1 MSDIE
6 EKKRFMVRQWE
17 DLKKSGGVT
26 FSLNQMELILQGG
39 DGTVLTR
46 EEVMRKVIDYFNSC
60 VKVVLDEDT
69 QEKVTTWVRNPTKS
83 GLALCL
89 GIDKQTLLDYVKG
102 VNSDGKAY
110 SRTNPDYKR
119 IVATEDFD
127 ILQRAYS
134 LIETFYE
141 EKLGENRN
149 NAGTI
154 YWLNNANNTKWSNEQ
169 EFKFGTIDQPE
180 RRVLTAA
187 ELPKLGEPATLQSED
202 LPKLGMKLDYGEGE
216 NDI

>member
-1 MSDIE
+1 MSNVE

-26 FSLNQMELILQGG
+26 FSLNQMEQILQGG
-39 DGTVLTR
+39 DGAMLTR
-46 EEVMRKVIDYFNSC
+46 EEVMNKVISYFNSC

-89 GIDKQTLLDYVKG
+89 GIDKQTLLDYTKG
-102 VNSDGKAY
+102 VNSDGKAF

-119 IVATEDFD
+119 VVAAEDFD
-127 ILQRAYS
+127 ILQRAYG

-149 NAGTI
+149 VAGII

-169 EFKFGTIDQPE
+169 EIRLGTTDQPE
-180 RRVLTAA
+180 RQVLTAA
-187 ELPKLGEPATLQSED
+187 ELPKLLSAED
-202 LPKLGMKLDYGEGE
+202 EE
-216 NDI
+216 

>member
-1 MSDIE
+1 MSE
-6 EKKRFMVRQWE
+6 TGEKKRFMVRQWE
-17 DLKKSGGVT
+17 DLKKSGGLT
-26 FSLNQMELILQGG
+26 FSLDQMEKILQGG
-39 DGTVLTR
+39 DGVVLTR
-46 EEVMRKVIDYFNSC
+46 AELMGKVIGYFNGC

-141 EKLGENRN
+141 EKLADNRN

-154 YWLNNANNTKWSNEQ
+154 YWLNNSSNTKWSNEQ
-169 EFKFGTIDQPE
+169 EFKFGTVEQPE
-180 RRVLTAA
+180 RKMLTLN
-187 ELPKLGEPATLQSED
+187 ELPRLRIDDDSPLSGEAYH
-202 LPKLGMKLDYGEGE
+202 G
-216 NDI
+216 